1 MRKRTI
7 LLVASGLAAVASLVV
22 GPAATAT
29 SERATGGTVVIG
41 ADQEPVTLNFYLTE
55 GNSYTTALAV
65 NPVLAPGMYYD
76 QNAKLVPELFD
87 GQPKIVKSNPLT
99 VTFKYKASA
108 KWSDGRPITGRDFL
122 ATYRTTMDARWDI
135 TSREGWEDIASVKPK
150 GKSVTVTWKKGRAYA
165 AWDALVGNTSPMPAH
180 KLAGKNFNDL
190 WRDGLDIASG
200 PFRFVSWQKGTQ
212 LVLARN
218 NAFSAGPK
226 AKLDRL
232 VFRYI
237 PSTPSLFQALNS
249 GEIDA
254 TEPQP
259 QLQIV
264 DLRKNSRFK
273 VQSGPGYFWEH
284 LDIQFGPKGNPALRK
299 KYVRQALIT
308 GINRAQIR
316 QALYI
321 TPGLVASA
329 KELPVLQSHMFKP
342 FEQYYQPNWKRWSFS
357 QKKAIDILK
366 KAGCT
371 GGPSAPS
378 ASNSRIWSC
387 PGVGKL
393 SFRFTT
399 TSGNQLRQLTFEIA
413 QKQLKSVGIELVPR
427 FGPSGTVF
435 GQILPSG
442 DWDLFLFTWQAS
454 PSSSATS
461 FGLYGCGGDQ
471 NYMNYCN
478 TKASKL
484 LQKAQFTPD
493 PAKRA
498 GMLNQAEKIMV
509 GDVPSVPMFVRPG
522 FLINNKKVSG
532 TIINPTNQGSTWNVQ
547 RWTVSAS

>member
-7 LLVASGLAAVASLVV
+7 LLVTSGLAAVASLVV
-22 GPAATAT
+22 GPAAIAT

>member
-218 NAFSAGPK
+218 TAFSAGPK

-498 GMLNQAEKIMV
+498 GMLNQAEKIMA